1 LTEAPENSKANLE
14 TSKAQLE
21 ISNAPSEVSNA
32 HSDLIKSEH
41 ESQIEKIN
49 AEPSCK
55 SIGECIECR
64 EHFTN
69 PSGKINMQNLE
80 IN

>member
-1 LTEAPENSKANLE
+1 LTKALENPKAYLE
-14 TSKAQLE
+14 SSKAQLG

-41 ESQIEKIN
+41 ESQNEKIN

-55 SIGECIECR
+55 SIGECSDCR
-64 EHFTN
+64 DHFAN
-69 PSGKINMQNLE
+69 SSGKTSE
-80 IN
+80 A